1 MRYLFIILLACC
13 VLGCVVCQITYIDI
27 RHIHNTQ
34 RHKTSLYRLPA
45 PSLVLRRG
53 QAVDFVVHLDSY
65 FNRTNDKIRLEF
77 NFGNNF
83 EESSQLKLN
92 EGSIVYVPLE
102 TNAVKLDNSSW
113 RAQVTNVD
121 NFRIF
126 GEVYIPLDAAI
137 GPWRLRFTVKSITTK
152 FLYTYHV
159 HDILY
164 ILFNAWNPKDPVY
177 LSNEEARKEYL
188 LNDIGMIYI
197 GTISRQAG
205 RTWTYAQFH
214 ESVLPS
220 SFHLLDKSRLTFKE
234 RSDVVKVSRAV
245 SAIVNSH
252 DEGGLL
258 VGNWSGSYGDGMAPW
273 QWSNSAVIFRQ
284 YQRSGYRPVKFAQ
297 CWVFGG
303 ITTTILRTLG
313 IPARTI
319 TNFASAHD
327 TDESLTVDKF
337 FSGGSELRGVNGDS
351 VWNFHVW
358 SDAWMARRDLPPGYG
373 GWQAIDATPQE
384 KSGGMYQLG
393 PASLEA
399 IKQGKVD
406 YAYDV
411 RFVYSEVNA
420 DLVHW
425 NFDGRARFKWYR
437 SQVYTGKSG
446 RKMLTKSIGSN
457 QPETITYQYKYLE
470 GTSEERRARNEA
482 AKAAGLEPILVN
494 A

>member
-1 MRYLFIILLACC
+1 MNYLLILLLACL
-13 VLGCVVCQITYIDI
+13 VFYVQCQITHIDL
-27 RHIHNTQ
+27 RHNYNTAK
-34 RHKTSLYRLPA
+34 HKTSLYRLST

-53 QAVDFVVHLDSY
+53 QTVDFTLQLDKS
-65 FNRTNDKIRLEF
+65 FNSTSDKIRLEF
-77 NFGNNF
+77 LFGNNF
-83 EESSQLKLN
+83 EEPTQPKIS

-102 TNAVKLDNSSW
+102 TNTTKLNNSTW
-113 RAQVTNVD
+113 RARVTNFD

-126 GEVYIPLDAAI
+126 GEFYLPLDTAV
-137 GPWRLRFTVKSITTK
+137 GPWRLKFTTK
-152 FLYTYHV
+152 SAATK
-159 HDILY
+159 ILY
-164 ILFNAWNPKDPVY
+164 NYYVNDVLYVLFNSWNPKDSTY
-177 LSNEEARKEYL
+177 LPSEEARQEYL
-188 LNDIGMIYI
+188 LNEVGMIFI
-197 GTISRQAG
+197 GTIARQAG
-205 RTWTYAQFH
+205 RTWTYGQFQ

-258 VGNWSGSYGDGMAPW
+258 VGNWSGTYGDGMAPW

-284 YQRSGYRPVKFAQ
+284 FQRSGYRPVKFAQ

-303 ITTTILRTLG
+303 VTTTVLRTLG

-327 TDESLTVDKF
+327 TDESMTVDKF
-337 FSGGSELRGVNGDS
+337 YSGGSEMRGVNGDS

-358 SDAWMARRDLPPGYG
+358 SDAWMARHDLPPGYG

-399 IKQGKVD
+399 VKQGKTD

-420 DLVHW
+420 DLIHW

-437 SQVYTGKSG
+437 SHVYTGKSG
-446 RKMLTKSIGSN
+446 RKILTKMIGSN
-457 QPETITYQYKYLE
+457 QAETITYQYKYPE
-470 GTSEERRARNEA
+470 GTSEERKARNEA

-494 A
+494 S